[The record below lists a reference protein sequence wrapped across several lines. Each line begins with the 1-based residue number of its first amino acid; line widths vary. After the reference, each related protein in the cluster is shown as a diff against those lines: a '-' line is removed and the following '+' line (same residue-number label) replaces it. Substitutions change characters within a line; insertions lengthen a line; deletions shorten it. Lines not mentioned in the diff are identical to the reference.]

1 MFKAAVPKVGDRPP
15 EGAAAIT
22 QGRSGAFYLIFCISA
37 TVGKVNS
44 HYSALNKFS
53 GVLKRQ
59 LVMCPGRG
67 SRGRCRK
74 RDLRE
79 TCFSSFFNF
88 LHFFFFLASGS
99 NRESQWKGKYK
110 WSKNKEREWA
120 LLMGLFSAAALTRL
134 FDFPLLSELVS
145 PCVQPTVFGMS
156 KRLVFSGSVW
166 L

>member
-44 HYSALNKFS
+44 HCSALNKFRE
-53 GVLKRQ
+53 VLKWQ
-59 LVMCPGRG
+59 LLMCPGRG
-67 SRGRCRK
+67 SRGRYRK

-88 LHFFFFLASGS
+88 LHFFFGIWVQQG
-99 NRESQWKGKYK
+99 ESMKRQVQMVQKQRAGV
-110 WSKNKEREWA
+110 SAPN
-120 LLMGLFSAAALTRL
+120 GTLFSSCINKTVW
-134 FDFPLLSELVS
+134 FPA
-145 PCVQPTVFGMS
+145 PKWTCQPMCPAHCVWDV
-156 KRLVFSGSVW
+156 
-166 L
+166 